1 MPGPHSFARAGVA
14 HTLENALKMGMQ
26 STRLALAVKDM
37 AWRKLK
43 ARCKY
48 EVFKDRPYT
57 MLMRAAEL

>member
-1 MPGPHSFARAGVA
+1 
-14 HTLENALKMGMQ
+14 MGMQ

>member
-14 HTLENALKMGMQ
+14 HTLKNALKMGMQ

-43 ARCKY
+43 ARASMKCLKI
-48 EVFKDRPYT
+48 VPT
-57 MLMRAAEL
+57 QC